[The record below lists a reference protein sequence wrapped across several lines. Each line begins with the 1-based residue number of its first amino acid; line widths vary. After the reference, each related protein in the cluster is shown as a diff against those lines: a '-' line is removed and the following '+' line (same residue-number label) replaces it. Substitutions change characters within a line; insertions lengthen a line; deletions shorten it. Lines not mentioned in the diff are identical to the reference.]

1 MRKAIADALV
11 GTMRDFHKTGVIDD
25 ITLRNF
31 EKLCVPDVHDYSP
44 VEIAALRKNLRLSQ
58 GALAKIFNISLS
70 TVQKWEQGLKKPAGA
85 AKKLLDIMERK
96 GLEAFV

>member
-1 MRKAIADALV
+1 MRKSMVDAIV
-11 GTMRDFHKTGVIDD
+11 GTMRDLNKSGVVDD
-25 ITLRNF
+25 ITLRNI
-31 EKLCVPDVHDYSP
+31 EKLCVPDVHDYTP
-44 VEIAALRKNLRLSQ
+44 EDIAALRKQLSLSQ

>member
-1 MRKAIADALV
+1 MRKSMVDAIV
-11 GTMRDFHKTGVIDD
+11 GTMRDLNKSGVVDD
-25 ITLRNF
+25 ITLRNI
-31 EKLCVPDVHDYSP
+31 EKLCVPDVHDYTP
-44 VEIAALRKNLRLSQ
+44 EDIAALRKQLSLSQ

-70 TVQKWEQGLKKPAGA
+70 TVQKWEQGLKKPAGD